1 MVMRVLPGSG
11 CTTAPR
17 FPLLKSYSFFIGLPL
32 LLRGLP
38 RRDDSYDIR
47 DPACIYD
54 NEYLQRKVHADG
66 DETTF
71 TFGVLVFDSYGQF
84 VFEHANGI
92 GKINAMLFTI

>member
-1 MVMRVLPGSG
+1 M
-11 CTTAPR
+11 
-17 FPLLKSYSFFIGLPL
+17 
-32 LLRGLP
+32 LRGLP

-92 GKINAMLFTI
+92 GKINAMLLRFDAAFAGSHSYSMITLCTLYVHCQA